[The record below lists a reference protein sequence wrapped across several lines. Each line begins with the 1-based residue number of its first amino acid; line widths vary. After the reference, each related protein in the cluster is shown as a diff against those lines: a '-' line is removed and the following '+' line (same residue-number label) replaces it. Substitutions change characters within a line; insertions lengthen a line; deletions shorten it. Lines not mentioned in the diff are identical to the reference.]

1 MNDPSAVTPQVEST
15 SDDAKPKRRWPVF
28 LGGLVVG
35 AIVGGLVV
43 RNIVVPWEFRE
54 ARAAARTVTS
64 MSKMRDVG
72 IAAQN
77 FAVQNRSRLP
87 AAVSRND
94 EGEPLHS
101 WRINLLEYMD
111 GASFAGVLDLSEP
124 WDSEKNQAML
134 GVPNYYSEM
143 FQVPGSPAAG
153 TVHSSFFAIT
163 GENTPFP
170 TEGQGTLDEI
180 SANDGLASTL
190 MFVEAADMGIAWA
203 EPRDILF
210 DALTASPKDLR
221 GKGPSSHRPNGA
233 PIVIFCDGHASI
245 LNGDMDPAVLRALA
259 TWNGGEAVS
268 PDEF

>member
-1 MNDPSAVTPQVEST
+1 MNDTFAATPQVEST

-28 LGGLVVG
+28 LSGLVVG

-54 ARAAARTVTS
+54 ARAAARTVTGLN
-64 MSKMRDVG
+64 KMRDVG

-77 FAVQNRSRLP
+77 FGSEHLSRLP
-87 AAVSRND
+87 SAVSRND

-101 WRINLLEYMD
+101 WRIGLLDYLD
-111 GASFAGVLDLSEP
+111 GAAFARLLDLSEP

-170 TEGQGTLDEI
+170 LEGQRTLDEV
-180 SANDGLASTL
+180 SANDGLTSTL
-190 MFVEAADMGIAWA
+190 MFVEAADMSIAWA
-203 EPRDILF
+203 EPKDIPF
-210 DALTASPKDLR
+210 AALTGSPKDLR

-259 TWNGGEAVS
+259 TWKGGEAVS
-268 PDEF
+268 PEEF